1 MQEIMEDILINKKL
15 FIIIVGCGRLG
26 SYLANRLSKDGHSV
40 VVIDSREAAFE
51 NLSTEF
57 SGFRIEGDATE
68 IAVLKEAKAEKA
80 DLLIAA
86 TREDNVNLMVS
97 QVAQKIFHVP
107 KVMAR
112 VFELKRE
119 GIYRALGIETFC
131 PTSLVGDFFL
141 ESLIISQ
148 IAPHKEV
155 AE

>member
-1 MQEIMEDILINKKL
+1 MLIKKKL
-15 FIIIVGCGRLG
+15 FIIIVGSGRLG
-26 SYLANRLSKDGHSV
+26 SYLANRLSSDGHSV
-40 VVIDSREAAFE
+40 VVIDIKERAFDA
-51 NLSTEF
+51 LSSEY

-68 IAVLKEAKAEKA
+68 IAVLKEAKADKA

-97 QVAQKIFHVP
+97 QIAQKIFQIP

-119 GIYRALGIETFC
+119 SVYRALGIETFC
-131 PTSLVGDFFL
+131 PTVLVGDFFL

-148 IAPHKEV
+148 ITRTKE
-155 AE
+155 EKK